1 MKDSGTWLVGGRED
15 FAGNLVGFL
24 PNRVDSLSAAV
35 VHSRLAVRPLF
46 VFLVPRRAYDVP
58 TVAT

>member
-1 MKDSGTWLVGGRED
+1 MKDSGTWLVDGKILQE
-15 FAGNLVGFL
+15 NLVGFL